1 MTHLSLLRERTVLPA
16 VAALFLLFTLS
27 ACSTTERAADATADA
42 ATDVADA
49 TADVATDVAEGT
61 AYISSSAYETVTDGA
76 ENVYESVA
84 DYFDDDAD
92 ADAVALVRPTA
103 GSTVEGV
110 VRFEQ
115 MDGGTEVYVSLRGL
129 DPGAH
134 GVHIHE
140 NGDCSAPDGS
150 SAGGHWDPMNT
161 NEHGGPFSEM
171 ENRHMGDL
179 GNFTAGDNGVASE
192 SITIPGMMVEGEY
205 PLAGQAIIV
214 HSGRD
219 DLETDPA
226 GDAGNRMA
234 CGVIAAND

>member
-1 MTHLSLLRERTVLPA
+1 MTHLSLLRRCAVLPTVA
-16 VAALFLLFTLS
+16 VLCLFTLS
-27 ACSTTERAADATADA
+27 ACSTTEEAADATADA
-42 ATDVADA
+42 ASDVANT
-49 TADVATDVAEGT
+49 TADVATE
-61 AYISSSAYETVTDGA
+61 AYDAVTDGA

-84 DYFDDDAD
+84 DYFSDDPD

-103 GSTVEGV
+103 GSDVEGV

-115 MDGGTEVYVSLRGL
+115 MDDGTEVYVSLRGL
-129 DPGAH
+129 EPGAH
-134 GVHIHE
+134 GIHIHE

-161 NEHGGPFSEM
+161 NDHGGPFSEM
-171 ENRHMGDL
+171 SNRHVGDL
-179 GNFTAGDNGVASE
+179 GNFTAGENGVASE
-192 SITIPGMMVEGEY
+192 SVTIPGMMVEGEY
-205 PLAGQAIIV
+205 PIAGQAIIV

-234 CGVIAAND
+234 CGVIMARE